1 MTEKFSG
8 GFVVVEKVIIESVNV
23 GFKPIYVRQDGLSG
37 LSDYV
42 VGQGRGARQ
51 YDCWSRLVIYFYIRL
66 FSVEPS
72 TTVYPQHFH
81 LKDCNYE

>member
-37 LSDYV
+37 LSGYV
-42 VGQGRGARQ
+42 VGRGRGARQ
-51 YDCWSRLVIYFYIRL
+51 YDCWSRLVIYLYIRL
-66 FSVEPS
+66 FSVGKNIPPLFIHS
-72 TTVYPQHFH
+72 TFKIFEG
-81 LKDCNYE
+81 L